1 MEWSDK
7 ARARTNDQTRR
18 LGATRRR
25 LRLTLAVILEQDHRM
40 TFVRVLGRL
49 FVISA
54 LMLCGGRAVGE
65 SSFSGEPLIQ
75 AQFTRLVPITY
86 PLATTR
92 FTALRP
98 TSFPVI
104 QPGVARVHIIQK
116 LVHPMS
122 QPLLRTF

>member
-1 MEWSDK
+1 MK
-7 ARARTNDQTRR
+7 
-18 LGATRRR
+18 L
-25 LRLTLAVILEQDHRM
+25 
-40 TFVRVLGRL
+40 VRVLGRIFL
-49 FVISA
+49 VSA
-54 LMLCGGRAVGE
+54 LTFCASTVVGE

-116 LVHPMS
+116 LVHPMA

>member
-1 MEWSDK
+1 LTNA
-7 ARARTNDQTRR
+7 ARS
-18 LGATRRR
+18 
-25 LRLTLAVILEQDHRM
+25 EQDEWM
-40 TFVRVLGRL
+40 KLVRVFGRIFL
-49 FVISA
+49 ASVI
-54 LMLCGGRAVGE
+54 MFCGGKAVGE
-65 SSFSGEPLIQ
+65 SSFSGQPLIQ

-116 LVHPMS
+116 LMHPMQ
-122 QPLLRTF
+122 QPLLRTY